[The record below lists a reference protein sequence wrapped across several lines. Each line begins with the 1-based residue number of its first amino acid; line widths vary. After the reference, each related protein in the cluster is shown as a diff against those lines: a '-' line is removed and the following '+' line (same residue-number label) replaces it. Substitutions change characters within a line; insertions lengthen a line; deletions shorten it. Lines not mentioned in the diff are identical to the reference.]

1 MSRNKA
7 VGLSLLLVVVIALSF
22 VAGYTLGGRPPIAAP
37 EELGAVIEAWN
48 IIFEEYVEPE
58 RLDAG
63 ELSEGAIQ
71 GMMEVLDDP
80 HSAYLDAETYKW
92 LLESIEGKYEGI
104 GAHVAVRDEQIII
117 IAPIPDTPADRAG
130 IQAGDR
136 IIEIDGQS
144 TEGMS
149 LEEAVIRI
157 RGAQGTPV
165 SIQILH
171 EGSTEPELVEIIRA
185 EIEVPSVDFEMKGTI
200 AYININRF
208 SETTAEELAPVIR
221 DISQGGATGIILDLR
236 SNGGGLVTT
245 VVYVASYFMDE
256 GVVLYIVDREGE
268 KTALNVLSYVET
280 TDLPMVVLVNEYSAS
295 GSEVL
300 AGALQD
306 YGRATVAGQTT
317 FGKGSANDLRELGD
331 GTGLY
336 ITTARWLTPNGR
348 LIEGEGLPPDYEF
361 DFEEVDAVQWAIDY
375 LSDGQ
380 QTP

>member
-1 MSRNKA
+1 MSRNKTI
-7 VGLSLLLVVVIALSF
+7 GLSLLLVIVIALSF

-37 EELGAVIEAWN
+37 EELGAVIKAWN

-58 RLDAG
+58 HLDAG

-171 EGSTEPELVEIIRA
+171 EGSTEPELVEIVRA
-185 EIEVPSVDFEMKGTI
+185 EIEVPSVDFEMNGTI

-348 LIEGEGLPPDYEF
+348 LIEGEGLHPDYEL
-361 DFEEVDAVQWAIDY
+361 DFEEVDAIQWAIDY

>member
-1 MSRNKA
+1 MSRNKT
-7 VGLSLLLVVVIALSF
+7 VGLSLLLVVVVALSF
-22 VAGYTLGGRPPIAAP
+22 VAGYTVGSRPPITAS

-80 HSAYLDAETYKW
+80 YSAYLDAETYQW
-92 LLESIEGKYEGI
+92 LLESIEGEYEGI
-104 GAHVAVRDEQIII
+104 GAHVAIRNEQIII
-117 IAPIPDTPADRAG
+117 IAPIPDTPAARAG
-130 IQAGDR
+130 IRAGDR
-136 IIEIDGQS
+136 IIKIDGQS

-165 SIQILH
+165 SIHVLH
-171 EGSTEPELVEIIRA
+171 EGSTEPELVEIVRA
-185 EIEVPSVDFEMKGTI
+185 EIEVPSVSFEMKETI
-200 AYININRF
+200 AYISISHFAER
-208 SETTAEELAPVIR
+208 TAEELGPVIH
-221 DISQGGATGIILDLR
+221 DIGQGAATGIILDLR

-245 VVYVASYFMDE
+245 VVYVASCFLDE
-256 GVVLYIVDREGE
+256 GVVFYIVDRQGE

-280 TDLPMVVLVNEYSAS
+280 TDLPMVVLVDEYSAS

-306 YGRATVAGQTT
+306 YGRATIAGRTT
-317 FGKGSANDLRELGD
+317 FGKGSANNLRELGN
-331 GTGLY
+331 GAGLY

-348 LIEGEGLPPDYEF
+348 LIEGEGLPPDYEL
-361 DFEEVDAVQWAIDY
+361 DLEELDAVQWAVDY
-375 LSDGQ
+375 LRDDQ
-380 QTP
+380 